1 MRRPLLLVVLALASL
16 SFLATPAFA
25 KKSKPVSEDE
35 LLQEVTKDKAVE
47 KKEAAAAPKQSMTLL
62 LRDDLKDA
70 FKNVMRAYFSED
82 EAKYLS
88 FFSDS
93 LTIASRARG
102 KKAPGAAATKDD
114 LKAKVRKEFAANQFK
129 AKGLTVEDSFDF
141 ASPTMVFCLS
151 EDQMHDK
158 FPVWGF
164 TIEPNE
170 IAKFMK
176 PGDYLVIAN
185 TRPQAADKVPS
196 IAFTYYLIFRKVDD
210 KFVAVGLD

>member
-1 MRRPLLLVVLALASL
+1 MRRSFLIGLLALGCLCVLAA
-16 SFLATPAFA
+16 PAYA
-25 KKSKPVSEDE
+25 KKVKAVSEEE
-35 LLQEVTKDKAVE
+35 LLQGVTQEKAAQE
-47 KKEAAAAPKQSMTLL
+47 KAAPPKQSMNLL

-82 EAKYLS
+82 EAKFLDN
-88 FFSDS
+88 FSNN

-102 KKAPGAAATKDD
+102 KKAPGASATKED
-114 LKAKVRKEFAANQFK
+114 LKAKIRKEFAAAQFK
-129 AKGLTVEDSFDF
+129 AKGLTVEESFDF
-141 ASPTMVFCLS
+141 ASPTMIFCLS

-164 TIEPNE
+164 TIEPTE

-176 PGDYLVIAN
+176 PGDYVVIAN

-196 IAFTYYLIFRKVDD
+196 IAFSYYLIFRKIDD